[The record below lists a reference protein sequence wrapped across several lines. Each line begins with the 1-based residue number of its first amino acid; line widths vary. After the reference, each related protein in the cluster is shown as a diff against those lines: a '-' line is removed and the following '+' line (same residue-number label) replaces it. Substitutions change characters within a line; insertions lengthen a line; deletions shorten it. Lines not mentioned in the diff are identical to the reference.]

1 MNMEQLS
8 FERVKVSIGKINEYE
23 SIYNSKKFEIIN
35 DIFDILREKYSIEID
50 IKNNTLNKRINE

>member
-8 FERVKVSIGKINEYE
+8 FERVKVSICKINEYE

>member
-1 MNMEQLS
+1 MEQLS